1 MNTAA
6 LLLLGL
12 VLSAGPDPADGHLVA
27 GANAF
32 REGRFDEA
40 LVEFRVA
47 QKLGAADAGDYAAA
61 TLVKLGRPE
70 DAVDLFG
77 RTPAKPGDTL
87 LSYYRALACYETRL
101 YLCADRLLAGVAAQA
116 GPGMSEQ
123 AARTRAAIQAVLHDE
138 PSKETIDW
146 YLGRCSGSDVS
157 VRPRLAAAYCAE
169 AEGLSSRRRDAHGAS
184 AAREG
189 LARARQAGAAR

>member
-12 VLSAGPDPADGHLVA
+12 VLSAGPDPADGHLIA
-27 GANAF
+27 GASAF

-47 QKLGAADAGDYAAA
+47 QKLGAAEAGDYAAA

-77 RTPAKPGDTL
+77 RTAAKPGDSL
-87 LSYYRALACYETRL
+87 LSYYRAIACYDAKL
-101 YLCADRLLAGVAAQA
+101 YLCADRLLADVGAQA
-116 GPGMSEQ
+116 GPGMSRQ
-123 AARTRAAIQAVLHDE
+123 AATTRAAIDAVLRDE
-138 PSKETIDW
+138 PSRETIDW
-146 YLGRCSGSDVS
+146 YLGRCSGPDVP

-169 AEGLSSRRRDAHGAS
+169 AVGLSSRRSDAYGAS
-184 AAREG
+184 TARAG